1 VTCVPPTPTPEAARS
16 QGPFLLTQLSAV
28 QSKHGHNRAHI
39 ASCAVTRYW
48 KLMLITRKLL
58 LAIAGILLG
67 GRPALQASFSTSVM
81 VLGYIVHQRAS
92 PFLQVNNSSTRDH
105 GVAAK
110 LVLRQAAGTHF
121 SPGATLPGSSD
132 SSQLISS
139 SLKRASTAAMAAA
152 GASSPC
158 KDAPHVVGSTR
169 DRLQQR
175 VQAIA
180 RPKATSPSGALS
192 VAPKSTMAFFN
203 ADYNLFESAF
213 LINSV
218 SARAFP
224 PTLSESLPAS
234 CIGEAM
240 EYGWG
245 RERCCARTST
255 SRHYH
260 LVGSRFGVQW
270 WWE

>member
-1 VTCVPPTPTPEAARS
+1 
-16 QGPFLLTQLSAV
+16 
-28 QSKHGHNRAHI
+28 
-39 ASCAVTRYW
+39 
-48 KLMLITRKLL
+48 MLITRKLL

-110 LVLRQAAGTHF
+110 LVLRQAAG
-121 SPGATLPGSSD
+121 ATLPGSSD
-132 SSQLISS
+132 SGQLISS
-139 SLKRASTAAMAAA
+139 SLEHASTTAMAAA

-158 KDAPHVVGSTR
+158 KHLPHVVGSTR

-180 RPKATSPSGALS
+180 RPKATSTSGALS
-192 VAPKSTMAFFN
+192 VAPKSSMAFFN

-224 PTLSESLPAS
+224 PPSPSLPPRLAS
-234 CIGEAM
+234 VKPWSMVGE
-240 EYGWG
+240 GDDVV
-245 RERCCARTST
+245 RERAHVTIIITSG
-255 SRHYH
+255 HA
-260 LVGSRFGVQW
+260 LVCSGGGSKVERSACLQCLVFVWVDVLGL
-270 WWE
+270 